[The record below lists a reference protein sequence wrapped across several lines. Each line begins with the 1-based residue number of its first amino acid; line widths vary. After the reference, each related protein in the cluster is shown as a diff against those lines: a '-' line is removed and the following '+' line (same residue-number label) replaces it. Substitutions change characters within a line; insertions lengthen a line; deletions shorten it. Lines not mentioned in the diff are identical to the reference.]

1 MTDTAKNGT
10 GGETSKRILEAN
22 TIADTYNDVPLV
34 RDLFLDLVE
43 SGTRIAKESVIH
55 ELGGAKPEEI
65 PRILETNVEYGMRV
79 QAYVRAAKT
88 ACDSM
93 YTALKTANE
102 RAKGLEAM
110 VGTSADLAKREL
122 AVKKAAASLERKS
135 KEHDEREEQLKAREV
150 QYALDKAGLDH
161 LVGINAKRN
170 EELRKQ
176 GEQYQKDKKILED
189 GCAQLSQERKAFEAE
204 QEKLP
209 EMIRAAVDNE
219 RKALYEHNK
228 ELIEG
233 VRSYRANLHKQM
245 RDGLDA
251 LIGVLADATK
261 TALAEAMTRH
271 DKMYEESNAKIEKQL
286 DSILYALKPAEP
298 PKADNA

>member
-34 RDLFLDLVE
+34 RDMFLDLVE
-43 SGTRIAKESVIH
+43 SCTRIAKESVIH
-55 ELGGAKPEEI
+55 ELGGAKPEEV

-79 QAYVRAAKT
+79 QEYVRAAKT

-135 KEHDEREEQLKAREV
+135 NEYNEREEQLKAREA

-176 GEQYQKDKKILED
+176 GEQYQKDKKVLEE
-189 GCAQLSQERKAFEAE
+189 GCAQLAQERKAFEAE
-204 QEKLP
+204 KEKLP

-219 RKALYEHNK
+219 RKALYEQNK
-228 ELIEG
+228 ELVEN
-233 VRSYRANLHKQM
+233 VRQYRASLQKQM

-251 LIGVLADATK
+251 LLGVLADATK
-261 TALAEAMTRH
+261 TALTEAIVRH
-271 DKMYEESNAKIEKQL
+271 DKMYEESNTKIEKQL
-286 DSILYALKPAEP
+286 DSILYALKPADA
-298 PKADNA
+298 PKQNA